1 MPMTD
6 DPQTLDEALRCWV
19 EETPNKTFIRSSKGN
34 FTFSETQ
41 NIVKSTSGFLIENG
55 IRPGDK
61 ICLLLPRR
69 PELIFIFLAASSIK
83 ALTCPINYL
92 ENTQHIEEMI
102 TSLKPAVIILDE
114 STVRAEVLCFIQ
126 EYGITYGVTVI
137 AVQKTPENPDATSWQ
152 TCVEHSPTPPLP
164 QIPDDCAY
172 LNFTTGSSGF
182 PKGALCT
189 HAHLY
194 WNTRSAIEVFHM
206 TADDVHLCM
215 FASFSHP
222 HELFCRALYTGAS
235 LVLLTDI
242 SPKAIAK
249 TIIRHRVTC
258 IMGLAVMYK
267 MMARHCKKIAFPC
280 LRIAESGG
288 MFTDQEIH
296 KNFRDAFGLPILSV
310 WGSTETTGIAL
321 ANPPDQ
327 YRTDGSMGKPCPYYQ
342 VRLVD
347 EDGQEVAVGETGE
360 LIFSGPAVS
369 SGYHNTPDFPSKE
382 GWYFSGDLAQK
393 DNEGVFRFVE
403 RKSGMIKVAG
413 LKVYPLQVELI
424 IQQHPAIKEVAVIG
438 VAEKRRGCVPKAF
451 VTLEDNAT
459 LDVGEL
465 EDYCRQRLASYMVP
479 RKFQFVESLPK
490 IGSGKINKKILLANP
505 ELCLELP

>member
-6 DPQTLDEALRCWV
+6 DPQTLDEALQCWV
-19 EETPNKTFIRSSKGN
+19 EKTPNKTFIRSSEDN

-41 NIVKSTSGFLIENG
+41 NIVRNTAGFLTENG

-69 PELIFIFLAASSIK
+69 PELIFAFLAASSIK

-92 ENTQHIEEMI
+92 ENTGHIEEMI
-102 TSLKPAVIILDE
+102 TSLKPSAIILDE
-114 STVRAEVLCFIQ
+114 STVRSEVRAFIQ
-126 EYGITYGVTVI
+126 AYGTTII
-137 AVQKTPENPDATSWQ
+137 AVQKTPENPKDPKTIPWQ
-152 TCVEHSPTPPLP
+152 TCVEHAPAPPLT
-164 QIPDDCAY
+164 QLPDDYAY

-189 HAHLY
+189 HTHLY
-194 WNTRSAIEVFHM
+194 WNTRSAVELFQM

-235 LVLLTDI
+235 LVLLTKI

-258 IMGLAVMYK
+258 MMGLAVMYK
-267 MMARHCKKIAFPC
+267 MMARHCKEVDLPC

-296 KNFRDAFGLPILSV
+296 KNFLAAFGFPIMSV

-321 ANPPDQ
+321 ANAPDQ

-347 EDGQEVAVGETGE
+347 EDGQEVAPGETGE
-360 LIFSGPAVS
+360 LIFSGPAVI
-369 SGYHNTPDFPSKE
+369 SGYHNTPGFPSKE

-393 DNEGVFRFVE
+393 DEEGIFRFVE

-424 IQQHPAIKEVAVIG
+424 IQQHPAVKEVAVIG
-438 VAEKRRGCVPKAF
+438 VAERRRGCVPKAF
-451 VTLEDNAT
+451 VTPEENAK
-459 LDVGEL
+459 LDLGEL
-465 EDYCRQRLASYMVP
+465 EAYCRQRLASYMIP
-479 RKFQFVESLPK
+479 RKFQLVESLPK
-490 IGSGKINKKILLANP
+490 IGSGKINKKILLSNP
-505 ELCLELP
+505 ALKS